1 MDNTQDLMDVFL
13 KEAHDLIDE
22 MRKEL
27 SLLSEEPNS
36 ANRDNIFRCAHTLK
50 NSSGIVGLD
59 NLYELALALERTT
72 RAVKDEKCEIN
83 SELISLLSKSFETCR
98 KLVDVG
104 EVEEIGELLEKLEKV
119 S

>member
-22 MRKEL
+22 MSKEL
-27 SLLSEEPNS
+27 SLLSEEPKS
-36 ANRDNIFRCAHTLK
+36 ANLDNIFRCAHTLK
-50 NSSGIVGLD
+50 NSSGIVGFD
-59 NLYELALALERTT
+59 NLYELAFALERTSK
-72 RAVKDEKCEIN
+72 AAKDEKCEIN

-104 EVEEIGELLEKLEKV
+104 EAEEMGKLLEKLEKV